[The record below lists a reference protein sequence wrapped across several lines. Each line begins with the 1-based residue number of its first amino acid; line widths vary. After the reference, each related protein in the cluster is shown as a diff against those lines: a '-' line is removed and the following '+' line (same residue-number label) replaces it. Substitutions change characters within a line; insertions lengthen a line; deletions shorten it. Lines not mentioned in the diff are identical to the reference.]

1 MNLSSSHTVAGAKGK
16 RVSSFLCHVVVRLLQ
31 FGSPLP
37 FVFPKRWK
45 VFPSSLFCF
54 WADDI
59 GCLLLLMRLFLHLNE
74 RRYRPSIQPANQA
87 PFHRRLEENSL
98 LSYYIFS
105 HAIFHHRP
113 KKVSHSRFSYQL
125 TLTVLW
131 WFTSLS
137 VVVSSKKTQ
146 KNTARSQVKSKI
158 IGFFF
163 CFLGDVWLF
172 GGFVIYLFL
181 ISLFCWYII
190 HLKA

>member
-1 MNLSSSHTVAGAKGK
+1 MGQRESGSAAFYAMLLCACSNLALRCFLFFPNDEKCS
-16 RVSSFLCHVVVRLLQ
+16 RVVC
-31 FGSPLP
+31 
-37 FVFPKRWK
+37 FVFGLMIMVVCCYW
-45 VFPSSLFCF
+45 C
-54 WADDI
+54 
-59 GCLLLLMRLFLHLNE
+59 GCSYTSMNE
-74 RRYRPSIQPANQA
+74 GIVHPSIQPANQA
-87 PFHRRLEENSL
+87 PFHRRLEQNSL

-105 HAIFHHRP
+105 HTIFHHRP

-137 VVVSSKKTQ
+137 VVVSSKKQ